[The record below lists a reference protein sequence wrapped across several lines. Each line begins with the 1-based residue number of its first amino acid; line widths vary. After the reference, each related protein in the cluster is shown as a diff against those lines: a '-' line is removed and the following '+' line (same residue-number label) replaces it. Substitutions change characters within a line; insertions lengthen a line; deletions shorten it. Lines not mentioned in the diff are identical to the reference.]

1 MIDVKTILEEIK
13 AAPYEEIEITAPHT
27 GVINFEI
34 TTPGVKV
41 AGSSGTYREKPG
53 TLLAAI
59 TREHNAKPIHAS
71 VNGEVS
77 HIRSDLDGKFVEAGE
92 PLMVVRHFLTKDEV
106 VEAILQKVLFLF
118 TAPERAK
125 YYFIPSADKKI
136 KASGC
141 RSVTVKPGMELF
153 IVSRMKREKPLNY
166 EGPEGIIYAVYF
178 DHDQNVDMGGPLI
191 GVCPEDQTGVI
202 QDVINRVQSDWEER
216 S

>member
-1 MIDVKTILEEIK
+1 VIDVKTILEEIK

-27 GVINFEI
+27 GMLNFDI
-34 TTPGVKV
+34 ASPGVKV
-41 AGSSGTYREKPG
+41 VGSSGTYREKPG
-53 TLLAAI
+53 TLLATI
-59 TREHNAKPIHAS
+59 TREHNAKPIHAT

-77 HIRSDLDGKFVEAGE
+77 LIRSDLAGKFVEAGE

-118 TAPERAK
+118 NAPERAK

-178 DHDQNVDMGGPLI
+178 DHDQNVDMGDPLI